1 MADNTEQPLDNPE
14 PSTQQQISELRG
26 EVHTL
31 SNAMTTFFAR
41 FPVDPPH
48 SDHHD
53 PPPHHNP
60 QPPRNPILNLIP
72 NQQPLNSTISL
83 PFLIPAPQP
92 SITLR
97 LINRSPIPS
106 LLPTLLHSRFCTPN
120 IRSSPKFGFL
130 ASRLNLAHS

>member
-72 NQQPLNSTISL
+72 NQQPLNSTITEHHPSANQQVPHPFPPTNPPAFPVL
-83 PFLIPAPQP
+83 YSEHQKLPEVWFSGESSQLGPFLKDIHNFFH
-92 SITLR
+92 L
-97 LINRSPIPS
+97 
-106 LLPTLLHSRFCTPN
+106 
-120 IRSSPKFGFL
+120 
-130 ASRLNLAHS
+130 

>member
-60 QPPRNPILNLIP
+60 QPPRNPSSISSP
-72 NQQPLNSTISL
+72 TNS
-83 PFLIPAPQP
+83 P
-92 SITLR
+92 SIP
-97 LINRSPIPS
+97 RSVYLFSFPP
-106 LLPTLLHSRFCTPN
+106 LSRA
-120 IRSSPKFGFL
+120 SPFG
-130 ASRLNLAHS
+130 